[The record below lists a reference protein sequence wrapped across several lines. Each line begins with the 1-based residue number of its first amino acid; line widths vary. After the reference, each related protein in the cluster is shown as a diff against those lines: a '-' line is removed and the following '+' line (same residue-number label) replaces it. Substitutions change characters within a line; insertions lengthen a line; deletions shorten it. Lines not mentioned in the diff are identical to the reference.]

1 MSNYNYLKIDFYGQF
16 NADTIHKLTYPE
28 PYNPNQGS
36 AMMWLNPIKDPRNMR
51 TLFPQAQYGY
61 KLHRDSNGTY
71 YSLLT
76 KYDQDAREGYVVI
89 TVMIGQQFE
98 GQISGKTILNL
109 LSTLKTKMLDTNNF
123 SSAAVEQCLM
133 ACQMPVLN
141 ASPMRIMQV
150 SNIPSSALRTYAT
163 NEELNDIFLFPNQ
176 PEYSR
181 FGDVFVVNKAWCV
194 NGVPAGVSLLSSPLL
209 RSYHVVKPANVQCDA
224 TTQTGKTLMIT
235 YTKPGFAPL
244 NIPVTINGMNN
255 QYLQYEGSKITVL
268 EPANLPFKQRVSVV
282 VRVNGRPYS
291 DSKVNATIGNE
302 PLHYN
307 SQTGAY
313 SAEVSQAALAGAD
326 VRLNINVNDSSLV
339 SKSQAMAAAAY
350 QQRSSKRYDDYD
362 DDERSSNKWM
372 TPLIAF
378 LSGML
383 LFGAG
388 YFIYDWLTDDKEE
401 DTKIEQPTT
410 VDNKGKDDEA
420 LDLEYLKG
428 SDMWDLKQ
436 IKTATYKEL
445 FNSIMNGDV
454 PKFMALAP
462 GYIAK
467 GNPNGH
473 IKKVYSLLEQN
484 PKLQDEAKALFLS
497 AVNGD
502 KIDIALLRSNVL
514 SRASSGND
522 TYIDNP
528 GGGDATNGGVTAR
541 PGGGGTRPSGAAPQG
556 GASRPNGATGN
567 GGNPRTGNGGGTTQ
581 GGGPRSGGNGASG
594 QSNSRLS
601 GGGAA
606 GQGGSSKPKRIEQT
620 NGTR

>member
-51 TLFPQAQYGY
+51 TLFPLAQYGY

-89 TVMIGQQFE
+89 TVMIGHQYE

-109 LSTLKTKMLDTNNF
+109 LSTLKTKMLDTNIF
-123 SSAAVEQCLM
+123 SQAAVEQCLM
-133 ACQMPVLN
+133 ECQMPVLN

-163 NEELNDIFLFPNQ
+163 NEELADIFLFPNQ

-181 FGDVFVVNKAWCV
+181 FGDVFVINKAWCV

-244 NIPVTINGMNN
+244 NIPVTINGMSN

-313 SAEVSQAALAGAD
+313 TAEVSQAALAGAD

-388 YFIYDWLTDDKEE
+388 YFIYDWLTGKGDTAPIPEPIPKTE
-401 DTKIEQPTT
+401 DYEA
-410 VDNKGKDDEA
+410 KDI
-420 LDLEYLKG
+420 EYLKS
-428 SDMWDLKQ
+428 SDTWDLTQ

-445 FNSIMNGDV
+445 FNSIANGNVDQ
-454 PKFMALAP
+454 FMTLAQ

-484 PKLQDEAKALFLS
+484 PKLQDEAKGLFLS

-514 SRASSGND
+514 SRASSGNEPD
-522 TYIDNP
+522 TYNSGY
-528 GGGDATNGGVTAR
+528 GGATNGGGNATQ
-541 PGGGGTRPSGAAPQG
+541 GGQRPSGAASQG
-556 GASRPNGATGN
+556 GVSRPS
-567 GGNPRTGNGGGTTQ
+567 GGGTAQ
-581 GGGPRSGGNGASG
+581 GGG
-594 QSNSRLS
+594 SRPT

-606 GQGGSSKPKRIEQT
+606 GQGGSRPIGGNATGQGGSRPGGGSASQNSSNG
-620 NGTR
+620 NGTNSRRTMTNKPRG

>member
-51 TLFPQAQYGY
+51 TLFPLAQYGY

-89 TVMIGQQFE
+89 TVMIGHQYE

-109 LSTLKTKMLDTNNF
+109 LSTLKTKMLDTNIF
-123 SSAAVEQCLM
+123 SPAAVEQCLM
-133 ACQMPVLN
+133 ECQMPVLN

-163 NEELNDIFLFPNQ
+163 NEELADIFLFPNQ

-181 FGDVFVVNKAWCV
+181 FGDVFVINKAWCV

-255 QYLQYEGSKITVL
+255 QYLQYEESKITVL

-313 SAEVSQAALAGAD
+313 TAEVSQAALAGAD

-350 QQRSSKRYDDYD
+350 QQSSSRRYDDH

-401 DTKIEQPTT
+401 GTKIEQPTT
-410 VDNKGKDDEA
+410 VDNKGKDDET

-428 SDMWDLKQ
+428 SDLWDLKQ

-445 FNSIMNGDV
+445 FNSIMNGNV
-454 PKFMALAP
+454 EQFMALAQ

-467 GNPNGH
+467 GNPNGY
-473 IKKVYSLLEQN
+473 IKKVYNLLEQN
-484 PKLQDEAKALFLS
+484 PKLQDEAKGLFLS
-497 AVNGD
+497 AVSGD
-502 KIDIALLRSNVL
+502 KINVNLLYSNVQ
-514 SRASSGND
+514 SRASSENEPD
-522 TYIDNP
+522 TYNSGY
-528 GGGDATNGGVTAR
+528 GGATNGGGNATQ
-541 PGGGGTRPSGAAPQG
+541 GGQRPSGAAAQG
-556 GASRPNGATGN
+556 SVSRPSGGDNGRNIGGNNGRNISGNNGRNIGGNNGRNIGNNGN
-567 GGNPRTGNGGGTTQ
+567 GNNDGRNPRK
-581 GGGPRSGGNGASG
+581 
-594 QSNSRLS
+594 NS
-601 GGGAA
+601 
-606 GQGGSSKPKRIEQT
+606 
-620 NGTR
+620 TR